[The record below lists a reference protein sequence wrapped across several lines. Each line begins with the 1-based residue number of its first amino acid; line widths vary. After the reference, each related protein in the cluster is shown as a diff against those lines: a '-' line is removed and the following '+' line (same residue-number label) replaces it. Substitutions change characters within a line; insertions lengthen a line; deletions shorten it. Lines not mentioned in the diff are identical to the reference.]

1 MPWRPER
8 ISSIEPGHD
17 HWPIST
23 GEDEVIA
30 NQKADLSSVA
40 DRTRRRIMGRIM
52 PYLFLLFII
61 AYLDRVNVGYAAL
74 QMKGDLGFTDDIL
87 GFGAG
92 IFFIG
97 YFLLEIPGSIL
108 VEKWSARG
116 WIARIMI
123 SWGIVAIL
131 MGFVNTKNQFYLLR
145 FLLGAAEAGFF
156 PGIIVYFSHWFRYE
170 DRAKAVAMFMAAIPI
185 ANIVGSPVSGLLLRV
200 NCLGLA
206 GWRWLFIIEGAP
218 AIVFGVVTIF
228 YLTDRPH
235 QAKWLAEDER
245 EWITAELEKE
255 HQTKRHTHSYGIL
268 QAFRHR
274 EVIRLTLAYFFMV
287 TAIYGFNFWLPS
299 IVKKLSGT
307 TNLVVTLISALP
319 YCVALVSILLMG
331 WSSDK
336 TRERRWHTAL
346 PMMAASLGLVLSVAM
361 GDHTALAVA
370 MFCLAAAGMYG
381 YLPGFWSLATS
392 FLTGTAAAAS
402 IGLINSI
409 GNLGGFAGPYVVGYL
424 SKRTNSFFAGVLYL
438 SLSALIAAG
447 FVLSLRTPSS
457 KRSLA
462 GNIPGKQ

>member
-1 MPWRPER
+1 M
-8 ISSIEPGHD
+8 
-17 HWPIST
+17 ST
-23 GEDEVIA
+23 GEDEMRA
-30 NQKADLSSVA
+30 NQKADLNSLV
-40 DRTRRRIMGRIM
+40 DRTRRRIMRRIM

-97 YFLLEIPGSIL
+97 YFLLEIPGCIL

-131 MGFVNTKNQFYLLR
+131 MGFVHTRHQFYFLR

-185 ANIVGSPVSGLLLRV
+185 ANIVGSPASGLLLRA
-200 NCLGLA
+200 NWLGVA

-218 AIVFGVVTIF
+218 AIIFGVVTIF

-235 QAKWLAEDER
+235 QAKWLEQEER
-245 EWITAELEKE
+245 EWITAELENE
-255 HQTKRHTHSYGIL
+255 HQTKQRTHSYGIL

-287 TAIYGFNFWLPS
+287 TALYGFNFWLPT
-299 IVKKLSGT
+299 IIKKLSGT

-319 YCVALVSILLMG
+319 YCVALVSILLVG
-331 WSSDK
+331 WSSDRTK
-336 TRERRWHTAL
+336 ERRWHTAL
-346 PMMAASLGLVLSVAM
+346 SMMAASLGLTLSVALW
-361 GDHTALAVA
+361 DHTALAVS

-381 YLPGFWSLATS
+381 FLPGFWSLPTS

-424 SKRTNSFFAGVLYL
+424 SKRTNSFIAGVLYL
-438 SLSALIAAG
+438 SLSAFLAAG
-447 FVLSLRTPSS
+447 FVLSLRAPRS
-457 KRSLA
+457 KRSL
-462 GNIPGKQ
+462 GVNIPTKQ